1 MPGHC
6 FTGFILI
13 EHCLPLSNRSPTK
26 SLTVH
31 VHLSARDATFAHASA
46 LLPA

>member
-6 FTGFILI
+6 YTGFILI
-13 EHCLPLSNRSPTK
+13 EHCLPLSNRSPAK
-26 SLTVH
+26 SLTVY
-31 VHLSARDATFAHASA
+31 VRLSAKVAPFVETSA

>member
-13 EHCLPLSNRSPTK
+13 EHCLPLSNRSPAE

-31 VHLSARDATFAHASA
+31 VHLSASNALLAKAST